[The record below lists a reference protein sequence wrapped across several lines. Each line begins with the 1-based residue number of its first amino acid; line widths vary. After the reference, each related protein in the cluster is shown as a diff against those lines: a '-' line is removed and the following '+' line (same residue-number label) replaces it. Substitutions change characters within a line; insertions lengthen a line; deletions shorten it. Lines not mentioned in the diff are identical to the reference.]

1 MLYSKEHE
9 IMPMHLFKHNQTAY
23 KAAVRMLAERGKQL
37 FWNIQKIFPGARVVI
52 ADDSSTPLKTG
63 SRYAKVIQ
71 LPFNSGL
78 SYGINRALSEVSTSY
93 TFRMD
98 DDELLT
104 PLSKIYEQL
113 RFLEAHPEVDLVGIQ
128 ACSAPFPKKPESR
141 AKQYYKFDM
150 KNAPKPLK
158 IPHMTRI
165 DPTHLVVGKTPNVFL
180 ARTEK
185 YRQVGY
191 DDNIRMIDHHEFFTR
206 AAGEL
211 VSAMDTSA
219 FVFHYH
225 NWFDRNYTKYRN
237 DVAADARYIREKH
250 GAQYYK

>member
-1 MLYSKEHE
+1 MAK
-9 IMPMHLFKHNQTAY
+9 PLF
-23 KAAVRMLAERGKQL
+23 R
-37 FWNIQKIFPGARVVI
+37 NIQKFFPGANVII
-52 ADDSSTPLKTG
+52 ADDSSTPLKNG
-63 SRYAKVIQ
+63 SRYAKIIQ

-78 SYGINRALSEVSTSY
+78 SYGINRALAEVSTPY

-128 ACSAPFPKKPESR
+128 ACSAPFPEKPQNK
-141 AKQYYKFDM
+141 AKQYMRFDM
-150 KNAPKPLK
+150 RNAPKPL
-158 IPHMTRI
+158 IISHMTKI
-165 DPTHLVVGKTPNVFL
+165 DEDHYVVGKISNTFL
-180 ARTEK
+180 VRTNK
-185 YRQVGY
+185 YKQIGY
-191 DDNIRMIDHHEFFTR
+191 DDKIQRIDHHEFFYR
-206 AAGEL
+206 AAGNI

-250 GAQYYK
+250 GVQYYK